1 MTTPFFSRTELLLGT
16 QPMQRLAATKVIIFG
31 VGGVGSWCAEALV
44 RSGVVHL
51 TLVDPDLV
59 DPSNVNRQLPA
70 LTSTLGRPK
79 VEVLRERFLDINPQ
93 AEIVA
98 RCERFTADT
107 APAFHIEQFDYV
119 IDAIDSI
126 ADKLELILL
135 CTQKN
140 NSPLR
145 GNHENPANGFEKISQ
160 DLCGPDKSLKSE
172 NNLQDFQDF
181 AGGGSFKPV
190 LFSSMGAAR
199 KLDPLQVRV
208 TEFWKV
214 DGCPLAATL
223 RKRMRKQ
230 LRFPGRKFKCVWSPE
245 RNDNANPKGTMMP
258 VTATFGLTL
267 ASLIIKN
274 ATL

>member
-1 MTTPFFSRTELLLGT
+1 MATPFFSRTELLLGT

-31 VGGVGSWCAEALV
+31 LGGVGSWCAEALV
-44 RSGVVHL
+44 RSGVGHL

-98 RCERFTADT
+98 RCDRFTADT

-135 CTQKN
+135 A
-140 NSPLR
+140 NSKFSIL
-145 GNHENPANGFEKISQ
+145 NSQ
-160 DLCGPDKSLKSE
+160 
-172 NNLQDFQDF
+172 FY
-181 AGGGSFKPV
+181 
-190 LFSSMGAAR
+190 SSMGAAR

-230 LRFPGRKFKCVWSPE
+230 LRFPERKFKCVWSPE
-245 RNDNANPKGTMMP
+245 RNDNAEPKGTMMP

>member
-1 MTTPFFSRTELLLGT
+1 MATPFFSRTELLLGA

-31 VGGVGSWCAEALV
+31 LGGVGSWCAEALV
-44 RSGVVHL
+44 RSGVGHL

-98 RCERFTADT
+98 RCERFTANT

-145 GNHENPANGFEKISQ
+145 GNHENPGNGFEKISQ

-199 KLDPLQVRV
+199 KLDPSRCVSPSSGKS
-208 TEFWKV
+208 T
-214 DGCPLAATL
+214 AAPW
-223 RKRMRKQ
+223 RRPSASACASSCAS
-230 LRFPGRKFKCVWSPE
+230 PGASS
-245 RNDNANPKGTMMP
+245 NASGRPNGTITPNPKEP
-258 VTATFGLTL
+258 
-267 ASLIIKN
+267 
-274 ATL
+274 